1 MTRVVLAAAYRTPI
15 GVFGGAF
22 KDVPAYD
29 LGATLIE
36 HIIKETG
43 LNPSEID
50 EVIIGNVLQ
59 AGQGQNP
66 ARIAGLPETVPAF
79 TVNKVCGSGLKSIQ
93 LAYQSIVTGENDIVL
108 AGGMENMSQSPMLVN
123 NSRFGFKMGHQS
135 MVDSMVYDG
144 LTDVFNQYHMGITA
158 ENLVE
163 QYGISREEQDT
174 FAVNSQHKA
183 VRAQQNGEFDSEI
196 VPVSIPQRKGEPIL
210 VTKDEG
216 VRENV
221 SVEKLS
227 RLRPAFKKDGTVTAG
242 NASGIND
249 GAAMMLVMSE
259 DKAKELNIEPL
270 AVLDGFGSHGVDP
283 SIMGIAPVGAVEKA
297 LKRSKKELSDIDVF
311 ELNEA
316 FAAQLL
322 AVDRELK
329 LPPEKVNV
337 KGGAIALGHPIGA
350 SGARV
355 LVTLLHQLNDEV
367 ETGLTSLVAVKLSLQ
382 LYQSINNK
390 KTGYHNSI
398 NYMLA

>member
-15 GVFGGAF
+15 GVFGGSF

-66 ARIAGLPETVPAF
+66 ARIAAMKGGLPETVPAF

-316 FAAQLL
+316 FAAQSL

-367 ETGLTSLVAVKLSLQ
+367 ETGLTSLCIGGGQAIAAVVSK
-382 LYQSINNK
+382 YK
-390 KTGYHNSI
+390 
-398 NYMLA
+398 

>member
-15 GVFGGAF
+15 DVFGGAF

-66 ARIAGLPETVPAF
+66 ARIAAMKGGLPETVPAF

-174 FAVNSQHKA
+174 FAVNSQQKA

-210 VTKDEG
+210 VTKDKG

-316 FAAQLL
+316 FAAQSL

-367 ETGLTSLVAVKLSLQ
+367 ETGLTSLCIGGGQAIAAVVSK
-382 LYQSINNK
+382 YK
-390 KTGYHNSI
+390 
-398 NYMLA
+398 

>member
-22 KDVPAYD
+22 KDLPAYD

-43 LNPSEID
+43 LNPSEIN

-66 ARIAGLPETVPAF
+66 ARIAAMKGGLPETVPAF

-174 FAVNSQHKA
+174 FAVNSQQKA

-196 VPVSIPQRKGEPIL
+196 VPVSIPQRKGESIV
-210 VTKDEG
+210 VTMDEG

-316 FAAQLL
+316 FAAQSL

-367 ETGLTSLVAVKLSLQ
+367 ETGLTSLCIGGGQAIAAVVSK
-382 LYQSINNK
+382 YK
-390 KTGYHNSI
+390 
-398 NYMLA
+398 

>member
-66 ARIAGLPETVPAF
+66 ARIAAMKGGLPETVPAF

-227 RLRPAFKKDGTVTAG
+227 RLRPSFKKDGTVTAG

-367 ETGLTSLVAVKLSLQ
+367 ETGLTSLCIGGGQAIAAVVSK
-382 LYQSINNK
+382 YK
-390 KTGYHNSI
+390 
-398 NYMLA
+398 

>member
-1 MTRVVLAAAYRTPI
+1 MTRVVLAAAAYRTPI

-66 ARIAGLPETVPAF
+66 ARIAAMKGGLPETVPAF

-367 ETGLTSLVAVKLSLQ
+367 ETGLTSLCIGGGQAIAAVVSK
-382 LYQSINNK
+382 YK
-390 KTGYHNSI
+390 
-398 NYMLA
+398 

>member
-66 ARIAGLPETVPAF
+66 ARIAAMKGGLPETVPAF

-174 FAVNSQHKA
+174 FAVNSQQKA

-196 VPVSIPQRKGEPIL
+196 VPVSIPQRKGEPIV

-270 AVLDGFGSHGVDP
+270 AVPDGFGSHGVDP

-316 FAAQLL
+316 FAAQSL

-367 ETGLTSLVAVKLSLQ
+367 ETGLTSLCIGGGQAIAAVVSK
-382 LYQSINNK
+382 YK
-390 KTGYHNSI
+390 
-398 NYMLA
+398 

>member
-43 LNPSEID
+43 LNPSEIN

-66 ARIAGLPETVPAF
+66 ARIAAMKGGLPETVPAF

-163 QYGISREEQDT
+163 QYGISREEQDA
-174 FAVNSQHKA
+174 FAVNSQQKA
-183 VRAQQNGEFDSEI
+183 VRAQQNGGFDSEI
-196 VPVSIPQRKGEPIL
+196 VPVSIPQRKGEPI
-210 VTKDEG
+210 VVSKDEG
-216 VRENV
+216 VRGDA

-249 GAAMMLVMSE
+249 GAAIMLVMSE
-259 DKAKELNIEPL
+259 DKAKELDIEPL

-316 FAAQLL
+316 FAAQSL

-367 ETGLTSLVAVKLSLQ
+367 ETGLTSLCIGGGQAIAAVVSK
-382 LYQSINNK
+382 YK
-390 KTGYHNSI
+390 
-398 NYMLA
+398 

>member
-66 ARIAGLPETVPAF
+66 ARIAAMKGGLPETVPAF
-79 TVNKVCGSGLKSIQ
+79 TVNKVCGSGLKSSQ

-174 FAVNSQHKA
+174 FAVNSQQKA

-196 VPVSIPQRKGEPIL
+196 VPVSIPQRKGEPIV

-316 FAAQLL
+316 FAAQSL

-367 ETGLTSLVAVKLSLQ
+367 ETGLTSLCIGGGQAIAAVVSK
-382 LYQSINNK
+382 YK
-390 KTGYHNSI
+390 
-398 NYMLA
+398 

>member
-1 MTRVVLAAAYRTPI
+1 MTRVVLVAAYRTPI

-43 LNPSEID
+43 LNPSEIN

-66 ARIAGLPETVPAF
+66 ARIAAMKGGLPETVPAF

-158 ENLVE
+158 ENLAE

-174 FAVNSQHKA
+174 FAVNSQQKA

-196 VPVSIPQRKGEPIL
+196 VPVSIPQRKGEPIV

-316 FAAQLL
+316 FAAQSL

-337 KGGAIALGHPIGA
+337 KGGAIAIGHPIGA

-367 ETGLTSLVAVKLSLQ
+367 ETGLTSLCIGGGQAIVAVVSK
-382 LYQSINNK
+382 YK
-390 KTGYHNSI
+390 
-398 NYMLA
+398 

>member
-43 LNPSEID
+43 LNPSEIN

-59 AGQGQNP
+59 VGQGQNP
-66 ARIAGLPETVPAF
+66 ARIAAMKGGLPETVPAF

-174 FAVNSQHKA
+174 FAVNSQQKA

-196 VPVSIPQRKGEPIL
+196 VPVSIPQRKGEPIV

-297 LKRSKKELSDIDVF
+297 LKRSEKELSDIDVF

-316 FAAQLL
+316 FAAQSL

-367 ETGLTSLVAVKLSLQ
+367 ETGLTSLCIGGGQAIAAVVSK
-382 LYQSINNK
+382 YK
-390 KTGYHNSI
+390 
-398 NYMLA
+398 

>member
-15 GVFGGAF
+15 GVFGAAF

-66 ARIAGLPETVPAF
+66 ARIAAMKGGLPETVPAF

-196 VPVSIPQRKGEPIL
+196 VPVSIPQRKGEPIV

-270 AVLDGFGSHGVDP
+270 AVLDGFGTHGVDP

-316 FAAQLL
+316 FAAQSL

-367 ETGLTSLVAVKLSLQ
+367 ETGLTSLCIGGGQAIAAVVSK
-382 LYQSINNK
+382 YK
-390 KTGYHNSI
+390 
-398 NYMLA
+398 

>member
-43 LNPSEID
+43 LNPSEIN

-66 ARIAGLPETVPAF
+66 ARIAAMKGGLPETVPAF

-135 MVDSMVYDG
+135 IVDSMVYDG

-174 FAVNSQHKA
+174 FAVNSQQKA
-183 VRAQQNGEFDSEI
+183 VRAQQNCEFDSEI
-196 VPVSIPQRKGEPIL
+196 VPVSIPQHKGEPIV

-259 DKAKELNIEPL
+259 DKAKELNIKPL

-316 FAAQLL
+316 FAAQSL

-367 ETGLTSLVAVKLSLQ
+367 ETGLTSLCIGGGQAIAAVVSK
-382 LYQSINNK
+382 YK
-390 KTGYHNSI
+390 
-398 NYMLA
+398 

>member
-66 ARIAGLPETVPAF
+66 ARIAAMKGGLPETVPAF

-163 QYGISREEQDT
+163 QYGISKEEQDT
-174 FAVNSQHKA
+174 FAVNSQQKA

-196 VPVSIPQRKGEPIL
+196 VPVLIPQRKGEPIL

-259 DKAKELNIEPL
+259 DKAKEVNIEPL

-316 FAAQLL
+316 FAAQSL

-367 ETGLTSLVAVKLSLQ
+367 ETGLTSLCIGGGQAIAAVVSK
-382 LYQSINNK
+382 YK
-390 KTGYHNSI
+390 
-398 NYMLA
+398 

>member
-1 MTRVVLAAAYRTPI
+1 MTKVVLAAAYRTPI

-36 HIIKETG
+36 HIIKETR
-43 LNPSEID
+43 LNPSDID

-66 ARIAGLPETVPAF
+66 ARIAAMKGGLPETVPAF

-93 LAYQSIVTGENDIVL
+93 LAYQSILTGENDIVL

-123 NSRFGFKMGHQS
+123 NGRFGFKMGHQT

-163 QYGISREEQDT
+163 QYDISREEQDT
-174 FAVNSQHKA
+174 FAVNSQKKA
-183 VRAQQNGEFDSEI
+183 ANAQQNGGFDSEI
-196 VPVSIPQRKGEPIL
+196 VPVSIPQRKGEPI
-210 VTKDEG
+210 VVSKDEG
-216 VRENV
+216 VRGDA

-259 DKAKELNIEPL
+259 EKANELNIEPL
-270 AVLDGFGSHGVDP
+270 AVIDGFGSHGVDP
-283 SIMGIAPVGAVEKA
+283 SVMGIAPVGAVEKV
-297 LKRSKKELSDIDVF
+297 LKRSNKELNDIDVF

-316 FAAQLL
+316 FAAQSL

-329 LPPEKVNV
+329 LPQEKVNV

-367 ETGLTSLVAVKLSLQ
+367 ETGLTSLCIGGGQAIAAVVSK
-382 LYQSINNK
+382 Y
-390 KTGYHNSI
+390 
-398 NYMLA
+398 

>member
-66 ARIAGLPETVPAF
+66 ARIAAMKGGLPETVPAF

-174 FAVNSQHKA
+174 FAVNSQQKA

-196 VPVSIPQRKGEPIL
+196 VPVSIPQRKGEPIV

-316 FAAQLL
+316 FAAQSL

-367 ETGLTSLVAVKLSLQ
+367 ETGLTSLCIGGGQAIAAVVSK
-382 LYQSINNK
+382 YQ
-390 KTGYHNSI
+390 
-398 NYMLA
+398 

>member
-66 ARIAGLPETVPAF
+66 ARIAAMKGGLPETVPAF

-93 LAYQSIVTGENDIVL
+93 LAYQSIATGENDIVL

-174 FAVNSQHKA
+174 FAVNSQQKA

-196 VPVSIPQRKGEPIL
+196 VPVSIPQRKGEPIV

-270 AVLDGFGSHGVDP
+270 AVLDGFGTHGVDP

-316 FAAQLL
+316 FAAQSL

-367 ETGLTSLVAVKLSLQ
+367 ETGLTSLCIGGGQAIAAVVSK
-382 LYQSINNK
+382 YK
-390 KTGYHNSI
+390 
-398 NYMLA
+398 

>member
-66 ARIAGLPETVPAF
+66 ARIAAMKGGLPETVPAF

-163 QYGISREEQDT
+163 QYGISRDEQDT

-367 ETGLTSLVAVKLSLQ
+367 ETGLTSLCIGGGQAIAAVVSK
-382 LYQSINNK
+382 YK
-390 KTGYHNSI
+390 
-398 NYMLA
+398 

>member
-15 GVFGGAF
+15 GVFGVAF

-66 ARIAGLPETVPAF
+66 ARIAAMKGGLPETVPAF

-174 FAVNSQHKA
+174 FAVNSQQKA

-316 FAAQLL
+316 FAAQSL

-367 ETGLTSLVAVKLSLQ
+367 ETGLTSLCIGGGQAIAAVVSK
-382 LYQSINNK
+382 YK
-390 KTGYHNSI
+390 
-398 NYMLA
+398 

>member
-43 LNPSEID
+43 LNPSEIN

-66 ARIAGLPETVPAF
+66 ARIAAMKGGLPETVPAF

-174 FAVNSQHKA
+174 FAVNSQQKA

-196 VPVSIPQRKGEPIL
+196 VPVSIPQRKGEPIV

-249 GAAMMLVMSE
+249 GAAMMLVMSV

-316 FAAQLL
+316 FAAQSL

-337 KGGAIALGHPIGA
+337 KGGAIALGHPIGV

-367 ETGLTSLVAVKLSLQ
+367 ETGLTSLCIGGGQAIAAVVSK
-382 LYQSINNK
+382 YK
-390 KTGYHNSI
+390 
-398 NYMLA
+398 

>member
-66 ARIAGLPETVPAF
+66 ARIAAMKGGLPETVPAF

-174 FAVNSQHKA
+174 FAVNSQQKA

-196 VPVSIPQRKGEPIL
+196 VPVSIPQRKGEPIV

-297 LKRSKKELSDIDVF
+297 LKRRKKELSDIDVF

-316 FAAQLL
+316 FAAQSL

-367 ETGLTSLVAVKLSLQ
+367 ETGLTSLCIGGGQAIAAVVSK
-382 LYQSINNK
+382 YK
-390 KTGYHNSI
+390 
-398 NYMLA
+398 

>member
-66 ARIAGLPETVPAF
+66 ARIAAMKGGLPETVPAF

-174 FAVNSQHKA
+174 FAVNSQQKA

-196 VPVSIPQRKGEPIL
+196 VPVSIPQRKGELIV

-270 AVLDGFGSHGVDP
+270 AVLDGFGTHGVDP

-316 FAAQLL
+316 FAAQSL

-367 ETGLTSLVAVKLSLQ
+367 ETGLTSLCIGGGQAIAAVVSK
-382 LYQSINNK
+382 YK
-390 KTGYHNSI
+390 
-398 NYMLA
+398 

>member
-43 LNPSEID
+43 LNPSEIN

-66 ARIAGLPETVPAF
+66 ARIAAMKGGLPETVPAF

-174 FAVNSQHKA
+174 FAVNSQQKA

-196 VPVSIPQRKGEPIL
+196 VPVSIPQRKGESIV
-210 VTKDEG
+210 VTMDEG

-242 NASGIND
+242 NASEIND

-316 FAAQLL
+316 FAAQSL

-367 ETGLTSLVAVKLSLQ
+367 ETGLTSLCIGGGQAIAAVVSK
-382 LYQSINNK
+382 YK
-390 KTGYHNSI
+390 
-398 NYMLA
+398 

>member
-66 ARIAGLPETVPAF
+66 ARIAAMKGGLPETVPAF

-174 FAVNSQHKA
+174 FAVNSQQKA

-196 VPVSIPQRKGEPIL
+196 APVSIPQRKGEPIV

-316 FAAQLL
+316 FAAQSL

-367 ETGLTSLVAVKLSLQ
+367 ETGLTSLCIGGGQAIAAVVSK
-382 LYQSINNK
+382 YK
-390 KTGYHNSI
+390 
-398 NYMLA
+398 

>member
-36 HIIKETG
+36 HIIKEMG
-43 LNPSEID
+43 LNPSEIN

-66 ARIAGLPETVPAF
+66 ARIAAMKGGLPETVPAF

-174 FAVNSQHKA
+174 FAVNSQQKA

-196 VPVSIPQRKGEPIL
+196 VPVSIPQRKGEPIV

-249 GAAMMLVMSE
+249 GAAMILVMSE

-316 FAAQLL
+316 FAAQSL

-367 ETGLTSLVAVKLSLQ
+367 ETGLTSLCIGGGQAIAAVVSK
-382 LYQSINNK
+382 YK
-390 KTGYHNSI
+390 
-398 NYMLA
+398 

>member
-66 ARIAGLPETVPAF
+66 ARIAAMKGGLPETVPAF

-158 ENLVE
+158 GNLVE

-367 ETGLTSLVAVKLSLQ
+367 ETGLTSLCIGGGQAIAAVVSK
-382 LYQSINNK
+382 YK
-390 KTGYHNSI
+390 
-398 NYMLA
+398 

>member
-66 ARIAGLPETVPAF
+66 ARIAAMKGGLPETVPAF
-79 TVNKVCGSGLKSIQ
+79 TMNKVCGSGLKSIQ

-367 ETGLTSLVAVKLSLQ
+367 ETGLTSLCIGGGQAIAAVVSK
-382 LYQSINNK
+382 YK
-390 KTGYHNSI
+390 
-398 NYMLA
+398 

>member
-66 ARIAGLPETVPAF
+66 ARIAAMKGGLPETVPAF

-174 FAVNSQHKA
+174 FAVNSQQKA

-316 FAAQLL
+316 FAAQSL

-367 ETGLTSLVAVKLSLQ
+367 ETGLISLCIGGGQAIAAVVSK
-382 LYQSINNK
+382 YK
-390 KTGYHNSI
+390 
-398 NYMLA
+398 

>member
-66 ARIAGLPETVPAF
+66 ARIAAMKGGLPETVPAF

-163 QYGISREEQDT
+163 QYDISREEQDT
-174 FAVNSQHKA
+174 FAVNSQQKA

-196 VPVSIPQRKGEPIL
+196 VPVSIPQRKGEPIV

-316 FAAQLL
+316 FAAQSL

-367 ETGLTSLVAVKLSLQ
+367 ETGLTSLCIGGGQAIAAVVSK
-382 LYQSINNK
+382 YK
-390 KTGYHNSI
+390 
-398 NYMLA
+398 

>member
-66 ARIAGLPETVPAF
+66 ARIAAMKGGLPETGPAF

-174 FAVNSQHKA
+174 FAVNSQQKA

-196 VPVSIPQRKGEPIL
+196 VPVSIPQRKGEPIV

-270 AVLDGFGSHGVDP
+270 AVLDGFGTHGVDP

-316 FAAQLL
+316 FAAQSL

-367 ETGLTSLVAVKLSLQ
+367 ETGLTSLCIGGGQAIAAVVSK
-382 LYQSINNK
+382 YK
-390 KTGYHNSI
+390 
-398 NYMLA
+398 

>member
-66 ARIAGLPETVPAF
+66 ARIAAMKGGLPETVPAF

-123 NSRFGFKMGHQS
+123 TSRFGFKMGHQS

-174 FAVNSQHKA
+174 FAVNSQQKA

-196 VPVSIPQRKGEPIL
+196 VPVSIPQRKGEPIV

-316 FAAQLL
+316 FAAQSL

-367 ETGLTSLVAVKLSLQ
+367 ETGLTSLCIGGGQAIAAVVSK
-382 LYQSINNK
+382 YK
-390 KTGYHNSI
+390 
-398 NYMLA
+398 

>member
-66 ARIAGLPETVPAF
+66 ARIAAMKGGLPETVPAF

-329 LPPEKVNV
+329 LAPEKVNV

-367 ETGLTSLVAVKLSLQ
+367 ETGLTSLCIGGGQAIAAVVSK
-382 LYQSINNK
+382 YK
-390 KTGYHNSI
+390 
-398 NYMLA
+398 

>member
-66 ARIAGLPETVPAF
+66 ARIAAMKGGLPETVPAF

-174 FAVNSQHKA
+174 FAVNSQQKA

-316 FAAQLL
+316 FAGQSL

-367 ETGLTSLVAVKLSLQ
+367 ETGLTSLCIGGGQAIAAVVSK
-382 LYQSINNK
+382 YK
-390 KTGYHNSI
+390 
-398 NYMLA
+398 

>member
-36 HIIKETG
+36 HIIKETD

-66 ARIAGLPETVPAF
+66 ARIAAMKGGLPETVPAF

-174 FAVNSQHKA
+174 FAVNSQQKA

-316 FAAQLL
+316 FAAQSL

-367 ETGLTSLVAVKLSLQ
+367 ETGLTSLCIGGGQAIAAVVSK
-382 LYQSINNK
+382 YK
-390 KTGYHNSI
+390 
-398 NYMLA
+398 

>member
-43 LNPSEID
+43 LNPSETD

-66 ARIAGLPETVPAF
+66 ARIAAMKGGLPETVPAF

-174 FAVNSQHKA
+174 FAVNSQQKA

-316 FAAQLL
+316 FAAQSL

-367 ETGLTSLVAVKLSLQ
+367 ETGLTSLCIGGGQAIAAVVSK
-382 LYQSINNK
+382 YK
-390 KTGYHNSI
+390 
-398 NYMLA
+398 

>member
-1 MTRVVLAAAYRTPI
+1 MTRVILAAAYRTPI

-66 ARIAGLPETVPAF
+66 ARIAAMKGGLPETVPAF

-367 ETGLTSLVAVKLSLQ
+367 ETGLTSLCIGGGQAIAAVVSK
-382 LYQSINNK
+382 YK
-390 KTGYHNSI
+390 
-398 NYMLA
+398 

>member
-43 LNPSEID
+43 LNPSEIN

-66 ARIAGLPETVPAF
+66 ARIAAMKGGLPETVPAF

-163 QYGISREEQDT
+163 QYDISREEQDT
-174 FAVNSQHKA
+174 FAVNSQQKA
-183 VRAQQNGEFDSEI
+183 VRAQQNGKFDSEI
-196 VPVSIPQRKGEPIL
+196 VPVSIPQRKGEPIV

-283 SIMGIAPVGAVEKA
+283 SIMGIAPVDAVEKA

-316 FAAQLL
+316 FAAQSL

-367 ETGLTSLVAVKLSLQ
+367 ETGLTSLCIGGGQAIAAVVSK
-382 LYQSINNK
+382 YK
-390 KTGYHNSI
+390 
-398 NYMLA
+398 

>member
-66 ARIAGLPETVPAF
+66 ARIAAMKGGLPETVPAF

-163 QYGISREEQDT
+163 QYGISREEQGT
-174 FAVNSQHKA
+174 FAVNSQQKA

-316 FAAQLL
+316 FAAQSL

-367 ETGLTSLVAVKLSLQ
+367 ETGLTSLCIGGGQAIAAVVSK
-382 LYQSINNK
+382 YK
-390 KTGYHNSI
+390 
-398 NYMLA
+398 